1 MEDEHIYEGVAQELA
16 SSPRQGLLIK
26 CMAKCGGDENKGK
39 AMYIEVRVDEI
50 KREAKARIKRE
61 AKEASDKQAEQ
72 KKKSLYETQKGVLSD
87 GFAICLGVGL
97 VILLM
102 LFFDELM
109 SIL

>member
-50 KREAKARIKRE
+50 KREAK
-61 AKEASDKQAEQ
+61 EASDKQAEQ
-72 KKKSLYETQKGVLSD
+72 KKKSLYGTQKGALSD